1 MTVLKVP
8 STLVS
13 TGSRLSYPRLDGYEG
28 WLEASEL
35 LGRLDTGPLLCKVIS
50 IEKTGSDGSDRF
62 LLSITTNLL

>member
-13 TGSRLSYPRLDGYEG
+13 TGSRLSYPRLDGDQG

-35 LGRLDTGPLLCKVIS
+35 LGSRWILAHCYAK
-50 IEKTGSDGSDRF
+50 
-62 LLSITTNLL
+62 

>member
-35 LGRLDTGPLLCKVIS
+35 LGRAGYWPIVMQ
-50 IEKTGSDGSDRF
+50 SDFDREDRQ
-62 LLSITTNLL
+62 